1 MKNLQHYVMI
11 SVLFLSPLFYSFS
24 IYAKSINNQTVP
36 IIEQQKIEQINI
48 NINQSSA
55 EDLARNLN
63 GIGLNKAKKI
73 VEYREKFGPFVSIE
87 QLKEVSGIG
96 QSILDAN
103 VGKLI
108 L

>member
-36 IIEQQKIEQINI
+36 IIEQQKIEQI

>member
-1 MKNLQHYVMI
+1 MKNLPRYLAI
-11 SVLFLSPLFYSFS
+11 STLFLSSLFYAFS
-24 IYAKSINNQTVP
+24 SYAEPLGEQVDS
-36 IIEQQKIEQINI
+36 IIESKTIDQV
-48 NINQSSA
+48 NINQASA
-55 EDLARNLN
+55 EDLAKNLN

-96 QSILDAN
+96 QSILDNNA
-103 VGKLI
+103 GKLI

>member
-1 MKNLQHYVMI
+1 MKNLQHYLII
-11 SVLFLSPLFYSFS
+11 STLCLGSLFYSFS
-24 IYAKSINNQTVP
+24 IYAEPLSNEISP
-36 IIEQQKIEQINI
+36 IIEHKKIEQVNI
-48 NINQSSA
+48 NHASA
-55 EDLARNLN
+55 EDLAKNLN

-87 QLKEVSGIG
+87 QLKEVSGVG
-96 QSILDAN
+96 QSILDTN